1 MKTNQNVVAAPGAKA
16 TKRNLSITSFFL
28 LLLSCLCTADLRAQ
42 VQSPSSSLAVMNMD
56 VSNARLFDERSS
68 GDLVRMEIVKTG
80 QYEVLDKY
88 DMSDILKKE
97 GLSPSCFGKTCLIH
111 AAQVLGVNK
120 MITGSIDQ
128 FGDKIVIA
136 LRLID
141 ADAGRIEAS
150 NIIEF
155 LNLPT
160 DFSKMVEVSVKDLL
174 GIENDPILL
183 NYLVNNDKMMAG
195 KVVNKQNL
203 SGPRMGAAYITGF
216 QGQRLQDPI
225 DQGGFDAYPVLT
237 QFGYQF
243 ETSYLGAG
251 NFQAL
256 FETVFMVSGLEQG
269 MFIPTIL
276 IMNGFRDNKLG
287 LEFSFGPSFSLRRKA
302 KGYYTKDDEDNLVWH
317 LNSEWNQALGPKEN
331 YGLKTIENLD
341 SRGSVAIVS
350 GWVWA
355 VGKTFHSGRL
365 NIPINVFVAPRK
377 EGWWIG
383 TSFGFNIRTK

>member
-1 MKTNQNVVAAPGAKA
+1 MKTNQIVVAAPGAKT

-28 LLLSCLCTADLRAQ
+28 LLLMCLSTTILWAQ
-42 VQSPSSSLAVMNMD
+42 VQSPSGILAVMNMD
-56 VSNARLFDERSS
+56 VANASVFDERAS
-68 GDLVRMEIVKTG
+68 GDLVRMEIVKSK

-97 GLSPSCFGKTCLIH
+97 GLSQSCFGKTCLIN
-111 AAQVLGVNK
+111 AAKVLGVNK
-120 MITGSIDQ
+120 MLTGSIDQ
-128 FGDKIVIA
+128 FGEKIVIS

-141 ADAGRIEAS
+141 ADAGHIEAS

-160 DFSKMVEVSVKDLL
+160 DFPKMVEVSVKDLL

-203 SGPRMGAAYITGF
+203 SGPRMGVAYITGF

-243 ETSYLGAG
+243 ETTYLGAG

-269 MFIPTIL
+269 MFIPSVI
-276 IMNGFRDNKLG
+276 IMNGFRENKLG
-287 LEFSFGPSFSLRRKA
+287 LEVSFGPSFSLRRKT
-302 KGYYTKDDEDNLVWH
+302 KGFYTKDTDGKLNWH
-317 LNSEWNQALGPKEN
+317 MNREWNPETFGPRDN
-331 YGLKTIENLD
+331 YKTIENLD
-341 SRGSVAIVS
+341 SRGSVSIVP

-355 VGKTFHSGRL
+355 AGKTFHSGRL
-365 NIPINVFVAPRK
+365 NIPVNLFIAPRK

-383 TSFGFNIRTK
+383 TSLGFNIRTK